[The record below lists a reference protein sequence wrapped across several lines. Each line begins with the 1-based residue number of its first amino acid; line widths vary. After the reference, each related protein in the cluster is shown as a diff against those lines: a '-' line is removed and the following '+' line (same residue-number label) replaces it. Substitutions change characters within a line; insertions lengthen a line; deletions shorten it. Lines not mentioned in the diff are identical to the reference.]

1 MRKILLTAVVVLAT
15 ASSFA
20 QTLKSTTDSLSYAAG
35 ITMTDGL
42 LPYLKQSFGVDST
55 QMADFL
61 RGFEEAVNKAGDS
74 KFKAYMAGQQIA
86 QMVQQRML
94 PDVKGRLEG
103 APDSIN
109 TKVFLRGFT
118 DALRKSNSSMDKETA
133 STYFQNRME
142 ANQEAKNERLYGA
155 NRRAGE
161 QFLANNAKQKGVVTL
176 PSGLQ
181 YKELV
186 KGTGAIPT
194 QSDEVVVKYEGKLVD
209 GTVFDSSYERKEQT
223 NKFRPSQVIKG
234 WTEALTKMP
243 VGSKWQIFV
252 PYQLAYGER
261 DMGKI
266 KPYSALIFTIELI
279 GIEKTQN

>member
-1 MRKILLTAVVVLAT
+1 MKRIILAAVVFMAT
-15 ASSFA
+15 ASLYA
-20 QTLKSTTDSLSYAAG
+20 QTLRTTSDSLSYAAG
-35 ITMTDGL
+35 MAMTDGL
-42 LPYLKQSFGVDST
+42 LPYLKQTFGVDST
-55 QMADFL
+55 HMDDFM
-61 RGFEEAVNKAGDS
+61 RGFEEAVKKGSDN
-74 KFKAYMAGQQIA
+74 KFKAYMAGMQIA
-86 QMVQQRML
+86 QMVGQRMI
-94 PDVKGRLEG
+94 PDVKGKLEG

-109 TKVFLRGFT
+109 TSLFLHGFT
-118 DALRKSNSSMDKETA
+118 DAVSKKYGAFSQSAA
-133 STYFQNRME
+133 SEYFQDRMK
-142 ANQEAKNERLYGA
+142 ANQEAKTERLYGA

-194 QSDEVVVKYEGKLVD
+194 INNKVVVKYEGRLVD

-223 NKFRPSQVIKG
+223 NKFRPSEVIKG
-234 WTEALTKMP
+234 WTEALLKMP
-243 VGSKWQIFV
+243 VGSKWQLFV

-279 GIEKTQN
+279 GIEDSNN

>member
-1 MRKILLTAVVVLAT
+1 MAT

-42 LPYLKQSFGVDST
+42 MPYLKQSFGVDST

-61 RGFEEAVNKAGDS
+61 RGFEEAVSKTTDN
-74 KFKAYMAGQQIA
+74 KFKAYMAGMQIA

-118 DALRKSNSSMDKETA
+118 DALKKSNTGMDKETA
-133 STYFQNRME
+133 ASYFQNRME

-161 QFLANNAKQKGVVTL
+161 QFLAANAKQKGVVTL

-194 QSDEVVVKYEGKLVD
+194 QNDEVVVKYEGKLVD

-279 GIEKTQN
+279 GIEKTNN

>member
-1 MRKILLTAVVVLAT
+1 MRKILLTAVVVMAT

-61 RGFEEAVNKAGDS
+61 RGFEEAVNKAGDN

-161 QFLANNAKQKGVVTL
+161 QFLANNAKQKGVVML

>member
-161 QFLANNAKQKGVVTL
+161 QFLANNAKQKGVVML

>member
-1 MRKILLTAVVVLAT
+1 MRKILLTAVVVMAT

-61 RGFEEAVNKAGDS
+61 RGFEEAVNKAGDN

>member
-1 MRKILLTAVVVLAT
+1 MRKILLTAVVVMAT

-61 RGFEEAVNKAGDS
+61 RGFEEAVNKAGDN

-118 DALRKSNSSMDKETA
+118 DALRKSNASMDKETA

>member
-1 MRKILLTAVVVLAT
+1 MAT